1 MAKDIASLLEK
12 IKKFRDERDWKQ
24 FHNHK
29 DMAISIVLE
38 ASELLEHFQWKNNE
52 EIEKAAKENREEIGE
67 EMADILVY
75 LLELSDNLEID
86 IIEAAEKK
94 MRKNEIKYPVIKAK
108 GTAKK
113 YDEL

>member
-1 MAKDIASLLEK
+1 MAKDIAGLLDK

-29 DMAISIVLE
+29 DMAISIALE
-38 ASELLEHFQWKNNE
+38 AAELLEHFQWKNNE
-52 EIEKAAKENREEIGE
+52 EIEKAAKESREEIGE

-75 LLELSDNLEID
+75 LLELSDNLGID
-86 IIEAAEKK
+86 LVEAAEKK
-94 MRKNEIKYPVIKAK
+94 MKKNEIKYPVSKAK